1 MKPKNTGVGSLSI
14 LQGVFQ
20 TQESNWG
27 LLHGRQI
34 LYQLSYQGSPE
45 NSITRVRWTGRDT
58 AKSSAACMSSWL
70 ALEPLFAF
78 LFFMS
83 DFNFSILWAQRL
95 DELVSAS
102 GTQDL
107 SSRPA
112 GPMYMNQ
119 VRDQQL
125 GGPEMPP
132 LSSP

>member
-1 MKPKNTGVGSLSI
+1 
-14 LQGVFQ
+14 
-20 TQESNWG
+20 
-27 LLHGRQI
+27 
-34 LYQLSYQGSPE
+34 
-45 NSITRVRWTGRDT
+45 
-58 AKSSAACMSSWL
+58 MSSWL